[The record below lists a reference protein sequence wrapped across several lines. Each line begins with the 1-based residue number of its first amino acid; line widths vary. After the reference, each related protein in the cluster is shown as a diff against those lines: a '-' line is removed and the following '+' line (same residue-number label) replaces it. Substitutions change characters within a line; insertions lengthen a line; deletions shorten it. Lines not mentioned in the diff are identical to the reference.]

1 MLLLSFT
8 SFVMLLSLQSS
19 PGFLILHCSKTMQI
33 LSSLDEAMR
42 KEDAP
47 HTIVVA
53 CEEDSDEAL
62 VASKAGFRTFSA
74 EWFMMIIVKQSLEL
88 GAAQFIESV
97 CS

>member
-1 MLLLSFT
+1 
-8 SFVMLLSLQSS
+8 
-19 PGFLILHCSKTMQI
+19 MQI

-62 VASKAGFRTFSA
+62 VASKAGFHTFSA